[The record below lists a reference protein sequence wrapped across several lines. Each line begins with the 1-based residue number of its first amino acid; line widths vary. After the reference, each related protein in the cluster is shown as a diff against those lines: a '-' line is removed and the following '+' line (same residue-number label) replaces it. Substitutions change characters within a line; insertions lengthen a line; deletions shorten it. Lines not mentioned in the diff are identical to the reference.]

1 MAKSKKSLVIVES
14 PAKAKTI
21 NKYLGSGY
29 VVKAS
34 MGHVRDLPRSGMG
47 VDLTKF
53 EPSYEVIQG
62 RGKVVTELKKLARE
76 ADQVFLATDL
86 DREGEAIAWHLK
98 EVLKIPDKKAARVVF
113 NEITKSAI
121 QQAFKNPHQIDEDK
135 VNAQQARRI
144 LDRIVGYEISP
155 LLWRKVARGLSAGR
169 VQSVA
174 VRLIVERE
182 REIEAFVPDEFWKLT
197 AIFTPD
203 RDRRGELAKAWAE
216 FSAPLVDAERT
227 QAERGRWLVDHA
239 AFEAEL
245 VELAGRKSEIA
256 SADEAQRIAEMLGFE
271 LIERTV
277 EEDPKGKGPAKNV
290 VTLRG
295 RTAAKTDFIVKSIEK
310 KRTSSR
316 PGAPFITS
324 TLQQAASTRLGFA
337 ASRTMRIAQGLYEA
351 GHITYMRTDSTSLS
365 PESIQMVRG
374 YIGEQFGA
382 NYLPDQPNRYA
393 SRESAQQAHEA
404 IRPTDVTLDPAAAR
418 GKLRDDEFK
427 LYKLIWDRFVSC
439 QMTPAQFD
447 ATVVMIGANVAG
459 GEAVLKASGRK
470 LVFDGFMRVSGVASD
485 DQLLPDLN
493 ERQHVYPIEIAPD
506 QSFTQAPPRYTEASL
521 VKALEADG
529 IGRPST
535 YANII
540 QTIQDRGY
548 VEQIDRRFYAT
559 LLGQVVTDK
568 LIQGFPRVMDVQF
581 TASMESQLDAIEEQ
595 HLDWIKLLRDFY
607 GPFHN
612 DVERALEVLEHAGGT
627 PSPYRCDQCGKPMA
641 YRISKNGFF
650 LACTGYPECSTT
662 KPVDSQG
669 RPMLREETEHNC
681 PVCNKPMLK
690 RRGRFGEF
698 LGCSGY
704 PECKTILNLDKHG
717 NIQPPKPKPLL
728 TELTCEKCQR
738 PLNLRRGK
746 RGPWLGCSGYPRCKG
761 RGAFNSLPPHEQEAL
776 LEAMSRH
783 EAANPTP
790 TVAAPDSGAPRTA
803 SKPVAT
809 GMDCTMCGKP
819 MVIRHGRRGP
829 FLGCSGYPKC
839 RNTEEVPPEL
849 LRQPEPSVV

>member
-14 PAKAKTI
+14 PAKARTI

-76 ADQVFLATDL
+76 ADQVYLATDL

-98 EVLKIPDKKAARVVF
+98 EVLKIPDKKARRVVF

-182 REIEAFVPDEFWKLT
+182 REIEAFVSEEFWKLSG
-197 AIFTPD
+197 IFTPD
-203 RDRRGELAKAWAE
+203 RERRGELAKAWTE
-216 FSAPLVDAERT
+216 FSAPAADVERT
-227 QAERGRWLVDHA
+227 KTERDRWLADHA

-245 VELAGRKSEIA
+245 VELAGRKAEIK
-256 SADEAQRIAEMLGFE
+256 SADQAQRIAEMLGFE

-277 EEDPKGKGPAKNV
+277 EEDAKAKGPAKNV

-295 RTAAKTDFIVKSIEK
+295 RTVAKSDFVVKSIEK

-316 PGAPFITS
+316 PGPPFITS

-374 YIGEQFGA
+374 FIGAQFGA

-404 IRPTDVTLDPAAAR
+404 IRPTEVTLDPAAAR
-418 GKLRDDEFK
+418 DKLRDDEYK

-447 ATVVMIGANVAG
+447 ATVVMIAAKTAD
-459 GEAVLKASGRK
+459 GEAVFKASGRK

-485 DQLLPDLN
+485 DQLLPELN
-493 ERQHVYPIEIAPD
+493 ERQHVYSIEIAPD
-506 QSFTQAPPRYTEASL
+506 QSFTQPPPRYTEASL

-548 VEQIDRRFYAT
+548 VEQVDRRFYAT

-568 LIQGFPRVMDVQF
+568 LIQGFPRVMDIQF
-581 TASMESQLDAIEEQ
+581 TANMESQLDAIEEQ
-595 HLDWIKLLRDFY
+595 HLDWVKLLRDFY

-627 PSPYRCDQCGKPMA
+627 PSVYRCEQCGKPMA
-641 YRISKNGFF
+641 YRISKTSFF
-650 LACTGYPECSTT
+650 LACTGYPDCSTT

-717 NIQPPKPKPLL
+717 NIQPPKPKPML
-728 TELTCEKCQR
+728 TELACEKCQK
-738 PLNLRRGK
+738 PLYLRRGK

-761 RGAFNSLPPHEQEAL
+761 RGAFNTLSPQDQEAL
-776 LEAMSRH
+776 LEAMGQH

-790 TVAAPDSGAPRTA
+790 TIAAVAAGAPKTA
-803 SKPVAT
+803 SKPVAM
-809 GMDCTMCGKP
+809 GIDCTMCGKP

-839 RNTEEVPPEL
+839 RNTEEAPAEL
-849 LRQPEPSVV
+849 LRQPEPSLA

>member
-1 MAKSKKSLVIVES
+1 MAKTKKSLVIVES

-62 RGKVVTELKKLARE
+62 RSKVVTELKKLARE

-98 EVLKIPDKKAARVVF
+98 EVLKIPDKKASRVVF

-121 QQAFKNPHQIDEDK
+121 QQAFKNPHQIDEGK

-182 REIEAFVPDEFWKLT
+182 REIAAFMPEEFWKLSGL
-197 AIFTPD
+197 FTPN
-203 RDRRGELAKAWAE
+203 RERRGELADAWTE
-216 FSAPLVDAERT
+216 FSAIDADVERTKAERD
-227 QAERGRWLVDHA
+227 RWLADHA

-256 SADEAQRIAEMLGFE
+256 SADQAQRIAEMLGFE
-271 LIERTV
+271 LIERTI

-295 RTAAKTDFIVKSIEK
+295 KTTAKTDFVVKSIEK

-316 PGAPFITS
+316 PGPPFITS

-337 ASRTMRIAQGLYEA
+337 ASRTMRTAQGLYEA

-374 YIGEQFGA
+374 FIGEQFGP
-382 NYLPDQPNRYA
+382 NYLPEQPNRYA

-418 GKLRDDEFK
+418 GKLKDDEYK
-427 LYKLIWDRFVSC
+427 LYKLIWERFVSC

-447 ATVVMIGANVAG
+447 ATVVMIGAKTAD

-485 DQLLPDLN
+485 DQLLPELN
-493 ERQHVYPIEIAPD
+493 ERQHVYPIEIVPD
-506 QSFTQAPPRYTEASL
+506 QSFTQPPPRYTEASL

-548 VEQIDRRFYAT
+548 VEQVDRRFYAT

-581 TASMESQLDAIEEQ
+581 TANMESQLDAIEEQ
-595 HLDWIKLLRDFY
+595 HLDWIKLLRGFY
-607 GPFHN
+607 GPFHE

-650 LACTGYPECSTT
+650 LACTGYPDCSTT

-669 RPMLREETEHNC
+669 RPVLREETDHNC

-728 TELTCEKCQR
+728 TELACDKCQK
-738 PLNLRRGK
+738 PLYLRRGK

-761 RGAFNSLPPHEQEAL
+761 RGAFNALSAQEQEAL
-776 LEAMSRH
+776 LEAMAQH

-790 TVAAPDSGAPRTA
+790 TIAAVNSSAPKAA

-809 GMDCTMCGKP
+809 GIDCTMCGKP

-839 RNTEEVPPEL
+839 RNTEEAPPEL
-849 LRQPEPSVV
+849 LKQPEPSLV